1 LTKHVQLVIGGLG
14 GLNNYSRWFWWALYL
29 RVKVERYM
37 DLEISLVEKQDEE
50 VKEGVDLGSEWRST
64 PYRKVEKNR
73 RSLVLRSGK
82 VSCG

>member
-1 LTKHVQLVIGGLG
+1 
-14 GLNNYSRWFWWALYL
+14 
-29 RVKVERYM
+29 M